1 MTEEQRELALAL
13 APHNVPYFPG
23 TRQKKFATDMAVMA
37 ANPGRPQKITQ
48 GQHRYLCLLAQK
60 FRRHVSAH
68 VLETAERRLR
78 EMEAGQA

>member
-13 APHNVPYFPG
+13 APHNIPYFPG
-23 TRQKKFATDMAVMA
+23 TRQKSFATDMAVMA
-37 ANPGRPQKITQ
+37 SSPGSTKKITT

-60 FRRHVSAH
+60 YRRHVSQH

-78 EMEAGQA
+78 EMEAGKA